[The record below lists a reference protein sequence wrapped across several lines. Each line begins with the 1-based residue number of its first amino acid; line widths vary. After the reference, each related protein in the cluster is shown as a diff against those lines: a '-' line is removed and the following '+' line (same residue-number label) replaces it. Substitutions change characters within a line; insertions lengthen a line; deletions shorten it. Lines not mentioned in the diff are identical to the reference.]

1 MGKRNAIISGGA
13 GFIGSHLAK
22 ELIKRNFNKVYLVDN
37 LIRSNNLRNLPKDD
51 NIEFIYGDVNFFDF
65 TVFENITHFFHLA
78 GQAKQ

>member
-51 NIEFIYGDVNFFDF
+51 REKILKEY
-65 TVFENITHFFHLA
+65 
-78 GQAKQ
+78 K